1 MNELIVKKMIEN
13 TDITL
18 FTSEDGEVSL
28 NVPLD
33 KETVWLSLKQMSEL
47 FGRDKSVISRHIK
60 KIFDSDELYKNQTVA
75 YFATV
80 QNEGSK
86 TVERIIEYFNI
97 DVVLSVGY
105 RVNSKRGSEF
115 RRWSNTILKN
125 YILDG
130 FALNH
135 AQLSKT
141 GFKTLNQSI
150 ALVKSIL
157 IDSDYKSD
165 FGFSA
170 LSIIES
176 YSKSWSTL
184 LSFDENKL
192 APIDY
197 IDKIA
202 DVDLKK
208 INADIEQFK
217 AELIKKGEAADLFGK
232 YRSKIDIASV
242 FESVHQTFDGIPLYS
257 SLEERAS
264 HVLYFFIK
272 NHIFF
277 DGNKRIG
284 SFIFLIYLSRYAYDV
299 NKISNETLVAL
310 ALLVARSHPSEKETI
325 IQLIMHLIK
334 RS

>member
-1 MNELIVKKMIEN
+1 MQKMIKN
-13 TDITL
+13 TNITL
-18 FTSEDGEVSL
+18 FTSTDGDVSL

-33 KETVWLSLKQMSEL
+33 KETVWLSLKQMSDL

-60 KIFDSDELYKNQTVA
+60 KIFDSDELFKKEVVA
-75 YFATV
+75 YFATTAADGKQYQV
-80 QNEGSK
+80 
-86 TVERIIEYFNI
+86 EYFNI

-115 RRWSNTILKN
+115 RRWSNSILKQ

-130 FALNH
+130 FTLNH
-135 AQLSKT
+135 KLLAKT
-141 GFKTLNQSI
+141 GLQTLNQSL

-157 IDSDYKSD
+157 SDAAYKND
-165 FGFSA
+165 FGINA

-176 YSKSWSTL
+176 YAKSWSTL

-192 APIDY
+192 AAIETVDH
-197 IDKIA
+197 ITAVDSQKIKSDMA
-202 DVDLKK
+202 H
-208 INADIEQFK
+208 FK
-217 AELIKKGEAADLFGK
+217 DELVKKGEATDLFGK
-232 YRSKIDIASV
+232 LRSDVDIDSV
-242 FESVHQTFDGIPLYS
+242 LDSVHQTFDEVPLYS
-257 SLEERAS
+257 SLEERAA
-264 HVLYFFIK
+264 HVLYFFVK

-284 SFIFLIYLSRYAYDV
+284 SFIFLIYLSLCSYDV
-299 NKISNETLVAL
+299 TKISNETLVAL

-334 RS
+334 R

>member
-1 MNELIVKKMIEN
+1 
-13 TDITL
+13 
-18 FTSEDGEVSL
+18 
-28 NVPLD
+28 
-33 KETVWLSLKQMSEL
+33 LSLKQMSEL

-60 KIFDSDELYKNQTVA
+60 KIFNSDELLKKEVVA
-75 YFATV
+75 YFATTAADGKQYQV
-80 QNEGSK
+80 
-86 TVERIIEYFNI
+86 EYFNT

-115 RRWSNTILKN
+115 RRWSNTILKK

-141 GFKTLNQSI
+141 GLQTLNQSI
-150 ALVKSIL
+150 SLVKSIL
-157 IDSDYKSD
+157 SDAEYQND
-165 FGFSA
+165 FGINA

-176 YSKSWSTL
+176 YAKSWSTL

-192 APIDY
+192 AAIEN

-202 DVDLKK
+202 AVDLKK
-208 INADIEQFK
+208 VKADIDQFK
-217 AELIKKGEAADLFGK
+217 VELIKKGEATDLFGK
-232 YRSKIDIASV
+232 LRSEVDITSV
-242 FESVHQTFDGIPLYS
+242 FDSVHQTFDGVPLYQ
-257 SLEERAS
+257 SLEERAA
-264 HVLYFFIK
+264 HVLYFFVK
-272 NHIFF
+272 NHVFF

-284 SFIFLIYLSRYAYDV
+284 SFIFLIYLSMCSYDV
-299 NKISNETLVAL
+299 KTISNETLVSL

>member
-1 MNELIVKKMIEN
+1 MTEN
-13 TDITL
+13 KDITL
-18 FTSEDGEVSL
+18 FTSTDGDVSL

-60 KIFDSDELYKNQTVA
+60 KIFDSEELQKDQTVA
-75 YFATV
+75 FFATV
-80 QNEGSK
+80 QSEGSK
-86 TVERIIEYFNI
+86 SVERTIEYFNI

-115 RRWSNTILKN
+115 RRWSNTILKQ

-135 AQLSKT
+135 TQLSKT
-141 GFKTLNQSI
+141 GLKTLNQSI
-150 ALVKSIL
+150 SLIKSIL
-157 IDSDYKSD
+157 SDGDQKND
-165 FGFSA
+165 FGSNA

-176 YSKSWSTL
+176 YAKSWSTL

-192 APIDY
+192 AAIENVDQ
-197 IDKIA
+197 IA
-202 DVDLKK
+202 EVDFKK
-208 INADIEQFK
+208 IKDDIYQFK
-217 AELIKKGEAADLFGK
+217 VELIKKGEATDLFGK
-232 YRSKIDIASV
+232 LRSEVGIDSV
-242 FESVHQTFDGIPLYS
+242 FDSVHQTFDGVSLYP
-257 SLEERAS
+257 SLEERAA
-264 HVLYFFIK
+264 HILYFFVK

-284 SFIFLIYLSRYAYDV
+284 SFIFLIYLSLCSYDV
-299 NKISNETLVAL
+299 TRISNETLVAL

-334 RS
+334 R

>member
-1 MNELIVKKMIEN
+1 MSDTVVKKMTEN
-13 TDITL
+13 KDITL
-18 FTSEDGEVSL
+18 FTSSDGEVSL

-60 KIFDSDELYKNQTVA
+60 KVFDGGELLKQEVVA
-75 YFATV
+75 YFATTAADGKQYQV
-80 QNEGSK
+80 
-86 TVERIIEYFNI
+86 EYFNI

-115 RRWSNTILKN
+115 RRWSNNILKK

-130 FALNH
+130 FAFNH

-141 GFKTLNQSI
+141 GLKTLNQSI
-150 ALVKSIL
+150 TLIKSIL
-157 IDSDYKSD
+157 SDGDQKND
-165 FGFSA
+165 FGSNA

-176 YSKSWSTL
+176 YAKSWSIL

-192 APIDY
+192 ASIENVDT
-197 IDKIA
+197 ITEF
-202 DVDLKK
+202 DLKK
-208 INADIEQFK
+208 VKDDIDQFK
-217 AELIKKGEAADLFGK
+217 VELIKKGEATELFGNL
-232 YRSKIDIASV
+232 RSDVDVDSV
-242 FESVHQTFDGIPLYS
+242 FDSVHQTFDGVPLYQ
-257 SLEERAS
+257 SLEERAA
-264 HVLYFFIK
+264 HVLYFFVK

-284 SFIFLIYLSRYAYDV
+284 SFIFLIYLSRCFYEV
-299 NKISNETLVAL
+299 TKIANETLVAL

-334 RS
+334 R